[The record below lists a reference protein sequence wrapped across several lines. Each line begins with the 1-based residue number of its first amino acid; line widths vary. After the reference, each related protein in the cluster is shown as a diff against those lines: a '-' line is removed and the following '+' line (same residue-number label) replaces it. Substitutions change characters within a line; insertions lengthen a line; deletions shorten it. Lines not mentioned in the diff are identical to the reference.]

1 MNINKADYF
10 TIAQFGNLSMFLTK
24 IDLEKKILNQV
35 KNLCDEN
42 GMSVLQHS
50 LVNRKFDI
58 SDYLLK
64 NEVELNHISN
74 DGCNEL
80 HYLAANINS
89 EGAIKIAN
97 KLIDMNVDIT
107 LKDKK
112 YKNSP
117 LWYLCQEVLKKPS
130 KEGNQLIIKCL
141 RKKADITSCN
151 VAGFS
156 VKRLIEERGT
166 NEMKE
171 EMEAVPGVTQ
181 VFWLNDVLDPS
192 VPPEMLPSD
201 LKNFLYGEN
210 DSTLL
215 LVRVE
220 GASASASTIL
230 ASE

>member
-1 MNINKADYF
+1 MNINKAHYF

-171 EMEAVPGVTQ
+171 EME
-181 VFWLNDVLDPS
+181 VL
-192 VPPEMLPSD
+192 
-201 LKNFLYGEN
+201 K
-210 DSTLL
+210 
-215 LVRVE
+215 
-220 GASASASTIL
+220 
-230 ASE
+230 

>member
-112 YKNSP
+112 YK
-117 LWYLCQEVLKKPS
+117 
-130 KEGNQLIIKCL
+130 
-141 RKKADITSCN
+141 
-151 VAGFS
+151 
-156 VKRLIEERGT
+156 
-166 NEMKE
+166 
-171 EMEAVPGVTQ
+171 
-181 VFWLNDVLDPS
+181 
-192 VPPEMLPSD
+192 
-201 LKNFLYGEN
+201 
-210 DSTLL
+210 
-215 LVRVE
+215 
-220 GASASASTIL
+220 
-230 ASE
+230 